1 MFCVSTTTL
10 NPKERPDVMFVSVAG
25 LDVNS
30 RMSSYRARV
39 LPRVARDRAFY
50 ATLLLAVSLC
60 TVAAPRARAQDRPA
74 GVSITGGYA
83 PGTRLGVMVLPIN
96 GVAGDSLKLMM
107 ERDLDYSDRFQHVP
121 SIATPAPNQSINYGL
136 VSSAGAAVL
145 VQGQLLPSGW
155 LRVLVHDVGA
165 KKLLQQND
173 FPLPTAA
180 NTDNWR
186 MGVHRISDQIEEWV
200 TGQKGMAATRISF
213 TREERIWVV
222 DSDGANA
229 RPVTPRGLG
238 PAWHPSGR
246 YIVYYAFDEDRIRL
260 YVTDVITGAQ
270 RSLTNEKGAN
280 DVTPAVS
287 PDGRSVVFS
296 RSIEA
301 TAGSTDLFVMP
312 FDGGR
317 PSRVS
322 VSRGSINL
330 APGFSPDSRRLTFSS
345 DRSGR
350 NEIYIADADGT
361 NVSLLTAA
369 AYGERNVR
377 ADPAWSPDGRYV
389 AMSSEVGGT
398 QQILILSLS
407 DRSLR
412 QVTSDG
418 RNAAPAWAP
427 DGRHLVFSSTRGG
440 SEQLW
445 VADIETGRTRQLT
458 RGARARFGDW
468 SPRLVST
475 P

>member
-1 MFCVSTTTL
+1 MMSKFAAPVCTRSTGVLGTAPL
-10 NPKERPDVMFVSVAG
+10 WPEVCGRAV
-25 LDVNS
+25 
-30 RMSSYRARV
+30 RMSVLRAMC
-39 LPRVARDRAFY
+39 LI
-50 ATLLLAVSLC
+50 TLVGTSAI
-60 TVAAPRARAQDRPA
+60 AQDRPT
-74 GVSITGGYA
+74 GVSITGVYA
-83 PGTRLGVMVLPIN
+83 PGTRLGVMVMPIN
-96 GVAGDSLKLMM
+96 GAAGDSLKLMM

-121 SIATPAPNQSINYGL
+121 SIAAPAPNQPINYAL
-136 VSSAGAAVL
+136 VSATGAAVL
-145 VQGQLLPSGW
+145 VQSQLLPSGW

-165 KKLLQQND
+165 KKLLQQSD

-186 MGVHRISDQIEEWV
+186 MGVHRISDQIEQWV
-200 TGQKGMAATRISF
+200 TGQQGIAATRITF
-213 TREERIWVV
+213 TRDERVWVV

-260 YVTDVITGAQ
+260 YATDVITGAQ

-296 RSIEA
+296 RSVEA
-301 TAGSTDLFVMP
+301 TAGATDLFVMP

-317 PSRVS
+317 ATRIS
-322 VSRGSINL
+322 VARGSINL
-330 APGFSPDSRRLTFSS
+330 APSWSPDSRRLTFSS

-361 NVSLLTAA
+361 NVSLLTAD

-377 ADPAWSPDGRYV
+377 ADPVWSPDGRYV

-398 QQILILSLS
+398 QQILIYGLS

-418 RNAAPAWAP
+418 RNQAPAWAP

-440 SEQLW
+440 TEQLW
-445 VADIETGRTRQLT
+445 VTDIETGRMRQVT
-458 RGARARFGDW
+458 RGARSRFGEW

>member
-1 MFCVSTTTL
+1 MMFQ
-10 NPKERPDVMFVSVAG
+10 SVIRT
-25 LDVNS
+25 S
-30 RMSSYRARV
+30 RFRHAASRHHAAFGRTFSRAFGSRSV
-39 LPRVARDRAFY
+39 YAPMLCALALLTVARST
-50 ATLLLAVSLC
+50 AT
-60 TVAAPRARAQDRPA
+60 AQDRPV
-74 GVSITGGYA
+74 GVTIDGGYA

-96 GVAGDSLKLMM
+96 GAAGDSLKLIM
-107 ERDLDYSDRFQHVP
+107 ERDLDFSDRFQHVP
-121 SIATPAPNQSINYGL
+121 SIAPPAPNQPINYAL

-145 VQGQLLPSGW
+145 VQSELLPSGW
-155 LRVLVHDVGA
+155 LRVIVHDVGA

-173 FPLPTAA
+173 FPLPTTA

-186 MGVHRISDQIEEWV
+186 MGVHRISDEIERWV
-200 TGQKGMAATRISF
+200 TGQKGIAATRITFS
-213 TREERIWVV
+213 RDERVWVV
-222 DSDGANA
+222 DSDGANP

-238 PAWHPSGR
+238 PTWHPSGR

-280 DVTPAVS
+280 DVTPSVS

-296 RSIEA
+296 RSVEA

-317 PSRVS
+317 PTRVS

-330 APGFSPDSRRLTFSS
+330 APSWSPDSRRVTFSS

-361 NVSLLTAA
+361 NVSLLTAD

-377 ADPAWSPDGRYV
+377 ADPVWSPDGRFI

-398 QQILILSLS
+398 QQILIYGLS

-418 RNAAPAWAP
+418 RNQAPAWAP

-445 VADIETGRTRQLT
+445 VTDIETGRMRQVT
-458 RGARARFGDW
+458 RGSRARFGDW